1 LKLNFFKH
9 APPLKDT
16 LEETII
22 RLRQQQRKLEL
33 LDVRLK
39 SRATTLFDSCSTA
52 MRKKDADR
60 AKIYANELTE
70 VNKVRKTVT
79 NGLLLLEQLVL
90 RMETLKEIGSTFAQ
104 LQPTLEVVK
113 NISEQL
119 SEVMP
124 EVSNELSQI
133 GSALDDAMIS
143 MNIGSGQES
152 LVHIPESAMND
163 EILDQAYECLK
174 NKLDSDLPPVPN
186 EVIVRK
192 AIAIGEDEEEIEEA
206 DDEFDF
212 APIQSKM
219 NAGNDLEPVNERALL
234 EYIKE
239 NGGSFKFRDCSSRC
253 RISENEL
260 PRVIEGLSKK
270 GLIKI
275 QTIEE
280 AKAYDNERGGY
291 TRV

>member
-1 LKLNFFKH
+1 MKLNFFKH
-9 APPLKDT
+9 TPPLKDT

-33 LDVRLK
+33 LDGRLK
-39 SRATTLFDSCSTA
+39 GRATTLFDSCSTA

-70 VNKVRKTVT
+70 VKKVRRTVT

-124 EVSNELSQI
+124 TVSNELSQI
-133 GSALDDAMIS
+133 GSALDDAMIR
-143 MNIGSGQES
+143 MDIGAGQES
-152 LVHIPESAMND
+152 LVHIPESALND
-163 EILDQAYECLK
+163 EILDQACEFLK

-192 AIAIGEDEEEIEEA
+192 AIAIGEDEEDEVA

-212 APIQSKM
+212 VPIQSNM
-219 NAGNDLEPVNERALL
+219 NAGNDLEPVKEKVLL
-234 EYIKE
+234 EYLKE

-253 RISENEL
+253 RISEDEL
-260 PRVIEGLSKK
+260 PIVIEGLSKK

-275 QTIEE
+275 QTVEE

-291 TRV
+291 TRI

>member
-1 LKLNFFKH
+1 LKLNFFKR
-9 APPLKDT
+9 APPLKDA

-33 LDVRLK
+33 LDSRLK
-39 SRATTLFDSCSTA
+39 SRATTLFDSCSSA
-52 MRKKDADR
+52 MTKKDADR

-70 VNKVRKTVT
+70 VKKVRKTVT

-113 NISEQL
+113 NISGQL

-143 MNIGSGQES
+143 MNIGVGQEA

-163 EILDQAYECLK
+163 EILDQACEFLK
-174 NKLDSDLPPVPN
+174 NRLDSELPSVPN

-192 AIAIGEDEEEIEEA
+192 AIAIGGDNEEEGTDE
-206 DDEFDF
+206 EFDF
-212 APIQSKM
+212 TPVQNRMVAV
-219 NAGNDLEPVNERALL
+219 NDFEPMKERALL
-234 EYIKE
+234 EYLKE
-239 NGGSFKFRDCSSRC
+239 NGGSLEFGDCSSRC
-253 RISENEL
+253 RISEKDL
-260 PRVIEGLSKK
+260 PKVIEGLSKK
-270 GLIKI
+270 GLIRI
-275 QTIEE
+275 QTVEE
-280 AKAYDNERGGY
+280 AVVIDNERGSY
-291 TRV
+291 TRI

>member
-1 LKLNFFKH
+1 MKLNFFKH
-9 APPLKDT
+9 TPPLKDA

-33 LDVRLK
+33 LDGRLK
-39 SRATTLFDSCSTA
+39 GRATTLFDSCSTA

-70 VNKVRKTVT
+70 VKKVRRTVT

-124 EVSNELSQI
+124 TVSNELSQI
-133 GSALDDAMIS
+133 GSALDDAMIR
-143 MNIGSGQES
+143 MDIGAGQES
-152 LVHIPESAMND
+152 LVHIPESALND
-163 EILDQAYECLK
+163 EILDQACEFLK

-192 AIAIGEDEEEIEEA
+192 AIAIGEDEEDEVA

-212 APIQSKM
+212 VPIQSNM
-219 NAGNDLEPVNERALL
+219 NAGNDLEPVKEKVLL
-234 EYIKE
+234 EYLKE
-239 NGGSFKFRDCSSRC
+239 NGASFKFRDCSSRC
-253 RISENEL
+253 RISEDEL
-260 PRVIEGLSKK
+260 PIVIEGLSKK

-275 QTIEE
+275 QTVEE

>member
-1 LKLNFFKH
+1 MKLNFFKH
-9 APPLKDT
+9 TPPLKDT

-33 LDVRLK
+33 LDGRLK
-39 SRATTLFDSCSTA
+39 GRATTLFDSCSTA

-70 VNKVRKTVT
+70 VKKVRMTVT

-124 EVSNELSQI
+124 TVSNELSQI
-133 GSALDDAMIS
+133 GSALDDAMIR
-143 MNIGSGQES
+143 MDIGAGQES
-152 LVHIPESAMND
+152 LVHIPESALND
-163 EILDQAYECLK
+163 EILDQACECLK
-174 NKLDSDLPPVPN
+174 NKLDSDLPQVPN

-192 AIAIGEDEEEIEEA
+192 AIAIGEDEEDEVA

-212 APIQSKM
+212 SPIQSNM
-219 NAGNDLEPVNERALL
+219 NAGNDLEPVKEKVLL
-234 EYIKE
+234 EYLKE

-253 RISENEL
+253 RISEDEL
-260 PRVIEGLSKK
+260 PIVIEGLSKK

-275 QTIEE
+275 QTVEE

-291 TRV
+291 TRI

>member
-1 LKLNFFKH
+1 
-9 APPLKDT
+9 

-33 LDVRLK
+33 LDSRLK
-39 SRATTLFDSCSTA
+39 SRATTLFDSCSSA
-52 MRKKDADR
+52 MTKKDADR

-70 VNKVRKTVT
+70 VKKVRKTVT

-113 NISEQL
+113 NISGQL

-124 EVSNELSQI
+124 EVSNELSEI

-143 MNIGSGQES
+143 MNIGLEQEA

-163 EILDQAYECLK
+163 EILDQACEFLK
-174 NKLDSDLPPVPN
+174 DRLDSELPSVPN

-192 AIAIGEDEEEIEEA
+192 AIAIGGCEEEAGTDE
-206 DDEFDF
+206 EFDF
-212 APIQSKM
+212 APVQNKM
-219 NAGNDLEPVNERALL
+219 AAVNDFEPMKERALL
-234 EYIKE
+234 EYLKE
-239 NGGSFKFRDCSSRC
+239 NGGALEVGDCSSRC
-253 RISENEL
+253 RIAERDL
-260 PRVIEGLSKK
+260 PKVIEGLSKK
-270 GLIKI
+270 GLIRI
-275 QTIEE
+275 QTVEE
-280 AKAYDNERGGY
+280 AVVIDNERGSY
-291 TRV
+291 TRI

>member
-1 LKLNFFKH
+1 MKLNFFKR
-9 APPLKDT
+9 APPLKDA

-33 LDVRLK
+33 LDSRLK
-39 SRATTLFDSCSTA
+39 SRATTLFDSCSSA
-52 MRKKDADR
+52 MTKKDADR

-70 VNKVRKTVT
+70 VKKVRKTVT

-113 NISEQL
+113 NISGQL

-124 EVSNELSQI
+124 EVSNELSEI

-143 MNIGSGQES
+143 MNIGLEQEA

-163 EILDQAYECLK
+163 EILDQACEFLK
-174 NKLDSDLPPVPN
+174 DRLDSELPSVPN

-192 AIAIGEDEEEIEEA
+192 AIAIGGCEEEAGTDE
-206 DDEFDF
+206 EFDF
-212 APIQSKM
+212 APVQNKM
-219 NAGNDLEPVNERALL
+219 AAVNDFEPMKERALL
-234 EYIKE
+234 EYLKE
-239 NGGSFKFRDCSSRC
+239 NGGSLEFGDCSSRC
-253 RISENEL
+253 RIAERDL
-260 PRVIEGLSKK
+260 PKVIEGLSKK
-270 GLIKI
+270 GLIRI
-275 QTIEE
+275 QTVEE
-280 AKAYDNERGGY
+280 AVVIDNERGSY
-291 TRV
+291 TRI

>member
-9 APPLKDT
+9 TPPLKDT

-33 LDVRLK
+33 LDGRLK
-39 SRATTLFDSCSTA
+39 GRATTLFDSCSTA

-70 VNKVRKTVT
+70 VKKVRRTVT

-124 EVSNELSQI
+124 TVSNELSQI
-133 GSALDDAMIS
+133 GSALDDAMIR
-143 MNIGSGQES
+143 MDIGAGQES
-152 LVHIPESAMND
+152 LVHIPESALND
-163 EILDQAYECLK
+163 EILDQACEFLK

-192 AIAIGEDEEEIEEA
+192 AIAIGEDEEDEVA

-212 APIQSKM
+212 VPIQSNM
-219 NAGNDLEPVNERALL
+219 NAGNDLEPVKEKVLL
-234 EYIKE
+234 EYLKE

-253 RISENEL
+253 RISEDEL
-260 PRVIEGLSKK
+260 PIVIEGLSKK

-275 QTIEE
+275 QTVEE

-291 TRV
+291 TRI

>member
-1 LKLNFFKH
+1 MKLNFFKR
-9 APPLKDT
+9 APPLKDA

-33 LDVRLK
+33 LDSRLK
-39 SRATTLFDSCSTA
+39 SRATTLFDSCSSA
-52 MRKKDADR
+52 MTKKDADR

-70 VNKVRKTVT
+70 VKKVRKTVT

-113 NISEQL
+113 NISGQL

-124 EVSNELSQI
+124 EVSNELSEI

-143 MNIGSGQES
+143 MNIGLEQEA

-163 EILDQAYECLK
+163 EILDQACEFLK
-174 NKLDSDLPPVPN
+174 DRLDSELPSVPN

-192 AIAIGEDEEEIEEA
+192 AIAIGGCEEEAGTDE
-206 DDEFDF
+206 EFDF
-212 APIQSKM
+212 APVQNKM
-219 NAGNDLEPVNERALL
+219 AAVNDFEPMKERALL
-234 EYIKE
+234 EYLKE
-239 NGGSFKFRDCSSRC
+239 NGGALEVGDCSSRC
-253 RISENEL
+253 RIAERDL
-260 PRVIEGLSKK
+260 PKVIEGLSKK
-270 GLIKI
+270 GLIRI
-275 QTIEE
+275 QTVEE
-280 AKAYDNERGGY
+280 AVVIDNERGSY
-291 TRV
+291 TRI

>member
-1 LKLNFFKH
+1 LKLNFFKR
-9 APPLKDT
+9 APPLKDA

-33 LDVRLK
+33 LDSRLK
-39 SRATTLFDSCSTA
+39 SRATTLFDSCSSA
-52 MRKKDADR
+52 MTKKDADR

-70 VNKVRKTVT
+70 VKKVRKTVT

-113 NISEQL
+113 NISGQL

-143 MNIGSGQES
+143 MNIGVGQEA

-163 EILDQAYECLK
+163 EILDQACEFLK
-174 NKLDSDLPPVPN
+174 NRLDSELPSVPN

-192 AIAIGEDEEEIEEA
+192 AIAIGGANEEEGTDE
-206 DDEFDF
+206 EFDF
-212 APIQSKM
+212 TPVQNRMVAV
-219 NAGNDLEPVNERALL
+219 NDFEPMKERALL
-234 EYIKE
+234 EYLKE
-239 NGGSFKFRDCSSRC
+239 NGGSLEFGDCSSRC
-253 RISENEL
+253 RSSEKDL
-260 PRVIEGLSKK
+260 PKGSEGLSKK
-270 GLIKI
+270 GLIRI
-275 QTIEE
+275 QTVEE
-280 AKAYDNERGGY
+280 AMVIDNERGSY
-291 TRV
+291 TRI

>member
-1 LKLNFFKH
+1 MKLNFFRR
-9 APPLKDT
+9 APPLKDA

-22 RLRQQQRKLEL
+22 RLKQQQRKLEL
-33 LDVRLK
+33 LDSRLK
-39 SRATTLFDSCSTA
+39 SRATTLFDSCSSA
-52 MRKKDADR
+52 MTKKDADR

-70 VNKVRKTVT
+70 VKKVRKTVT

-113 NISEQL
+113 NISGQL

-133 GSALDDAMIS
+133 GSTLDNAMIS
-143 MNIGSGQES
+143 MNIGVSQES
-152 LVHIPESAMND
+152 IVHIPESAMND
-163 EILDQAYECLK
+163 EILDQACEFLK
-174 NKLDSDLPPVPN
+174 NRLDSELPSVPN

-192 AIAIGEDEEEIEEA
+192 AIAIGGDEEGEEVA

-212 APIQSKM
+212 APVQQKM
-219 NAGNDLEPVNERALL
+219 STLNDFEPMKEKALL

-239 NGGSFKFRDCSSRC
+239 NGNTFEFGGCSSRC
-253 RISENEL
+253 RISESDL

-270 GLIKI
+270 GLIRI
-275 QTIEE
+275 QTVEE
-280 AKAYDNERGGY
+280 AVVYDNERGSY
-291 TRV
+291 TRI